1 MKKLAE
7 FQLNLSESSQE
18 YKNFDMLVRMGLAN
32 RSLIQRYHKVLDKMK
47 SSRPVFTTQERDALQ
62 DLFNK
67 MLGLIT
73 KNQQI
78 FTKSKQAVRED
89 IEEAMDVAVSS
100 DYKLSPSGRKV
111 RARRIKV
118 GDKVE
123 RDVDAE
129 LEKTESIEPIGADE
143 LEEFKSNPFSG
154 RQRGRV
160 VGYYKPKKSPFGMK
174 PTKPVEKK
182 KVNETMQSEHEI
194 TVGNYTTKHF
204 HMCGSAQKVMK
215 KHADK
220 AGAEE
225 LTRMQDVFYD
235 MEMKAME
242 AGGATEEQKKKAQIL
257 YDKII
262 AKAKEVGIKNEVDS
276 YMKSHLT
283 SMTKGKPK
291 LGFGRTDIEE
301 QVNEATEDLVKDPPF
316 ALVLKRKAIRMY
328 PNKTKVALYYN
339 KQIDKYF
346 TIPYGPKFSNAPLQA
361 EQVIDRLL
369 DIRQN
374 EKLDEVVEFANGE
387 QSKIILNSAISV
399 VGLYEQLNN
408 DNKEKLKEFIN
419 QSPQNLEKMVD
430 FANK

>member
-1 MKKLAE
+1 MKKLTE

-89 IEEAMDVAVSS
+89 IEESIDVAVSS
-100 DYKLSPSGRKV
+100 DYKVSPSGRKV

-129 LEKTESIEPIGADE
+129 LEKTESIEPIDADE

-160 VGYYKPKKSPFGMK
+160 VGYYKPKKKLFGMK

-182 KVNETMQSEHEI
+182 K
-194 TVGNYTTKHF
+194 
-204 HMCGSAQKVMK
+204 
-215 KHADK
+215 
-220 AGAEE
+220 
-225 LTRMQDVFYD
+225 
-235 MEMKAME
+235 
-242 AGGATEEQKKKAQIL
+242 
-257 YDKII
+257 
-262 AKAKEVGIKNEVDS
+262 
-276 YMKSHLT
+276 
-283 SMTKGKPK
+283 
-291 LGFGRTDIEE
+291 
-301 QVNEATEDLVKDPPF
+301 VNEATEDLVKDPPF

-399 VGLYEQLNN
+399 VGLYEQLND